1 MQKVQT
7 PLGVPGILS
16 RKEFDPGHSRL
27 LEGLEQ
33 WDNSLDSTELAT
45 FKSIKPN
52 LTLSD
57 FVVMYN
63 IKLLLQK
70 LRNY

>member
-1 MQKVQT
+1 M
-7 PLGVPGILS
+7 
-16 RKEFDPGHSRL
+16 

-33 WDNSLDSTELAT
+33 WDNSLDSIELAT